1 MSKNRQGGE
10 PILADITD
18 LTHDGRGVTRVNGK
32 AVFVHGA
39 LPGEQVELRFL
50 KRRRKYD
57 EAEAMAVVKS
67 SPDRVQPKCAHADFC
82 GGCAFQHLNIDAQR
96 AFKQHQLIENL
107 QRIGQLEILPEQLA
121 EPLIAND
128 WQYRRKARLSVRY
141 VHKKERV
148 LVGFRERRGS
158 FVADCKECHVL
169 RPEVAEQLPRLAELV
184 ESLSIKDRIAQFEIA
199 CDDDSACLVVRH
211 LEPLIEIDLQQLRA
225 FHKETGLAIYLQPK
239 GPDTIHRL
247 VPEKHQLSYEIDDGN
262 VRIDFEPSDFVQ
274 VNGLLNQAMI
284 QQALQWLQPQ
294 PNDNVLDLFCGL
306 GNFSL
311 PIARRVAKVT
321 GVEGASE
328 LVQRAKL
335 NAQTNKLDNIEYY
348 VADLFETHKN
358 TAWVNQNYDRI
369 LLDPP
374 RSGAEACL
382 PMIAASQ
389 AHTVL
394 YVSCQPA
401 SLARDLGVLVNAH
414 GFKLEKIGIMD
425 MFPHTAHVETM
436 ALLTRER

>member
-57 EAEAMAVVKS
+57 EAEAINVIQS
-67 SPDRVQPKCAHADFC
+67 SPDRIEPRCAHADFC
-82 GGCAFQHLNIDAQR
+82 GGCAFQHLSVDAQR

-107 QRIGQLEILPEQLA
+107 QRIGQLELSPEQLA
-121 EPLIAND
+121 EPLTAND
-128 WQYRRKARLSVRY
+128 WHYRRKARLSVRY

-184 ESLSIKDRIAQFEIA
+184 EALSIKDRIAQFEVA
-199 CDDDSACLVVRH
+199 CDDDSAALVVRH
-211 LEPLIEIDLQQLRA
+211 LEPLAEADIQQFRA
-225 FHKETGLAIYLQPK
+225 FHAETGLAIYLQPK
-239 GPDTIHRL
+239 GPDTVHRL
-247 VPEKHQLSYEIDDGN
+247 VPEEHQLSYAIDDDN
-262 VRIDFEPSDFVQ
+262 VRVDFEPSDFIQ

-294 PNDNVLDLFCGL
+294 PDDNVLDLFCGL

-311 PIARRVAKVT
+311 PIARRVARVT
-321 GVEGASE
+321 GVEGASA

-335 NAQTNKLDNIEYY
+335 NAQKNNLDNIEYY
-348 VADLFETHKN
+348 VADLFETQQD
-358 TAWVNQNYDRI
+358 TAWVNQNYDRV

-389 AHTVL
+389 AHTVV

-401 SLARDLGVLVNAH
+401 SLARDLGILVNTH

-436 ALLTRER
+436 ALLTRD